1 MIKINSIFRSASMN
15 KPFFCI
21 FILCMYIST
30 SFAQKNTSSKNDY
43 ILIINSYTETTP
55 WSSSIID
62 PIIQMASKNQ
72 KLDIYIEHM
81 NMFVVN
87 KQEEL
92 NEFTK
97 LLFSEYS
104 EKRPKLLVVVGN
116 FALLLK
122 DEIRKRWR
130 DLPLIVCAE
139 QDYLGTP
146 DNYLNKTIIKP
157 EDRVSL
163 ASLAGEYNLTL
174 LYSRLYPKENID
186 LMNEMLP
193 DMQKLLI
200 LMDKRYV
207 NQQIQWEISEIL
219 KKHYP
224 RVEYKTIYAEETSIN
239 QLLDTLKLV
248 NKATTGVLF
257 SSWFHAQQFNRRTLL
272 MINSFQI
279 ISNSSVPI
287 FTLRNAFMKHGGM
300 IGGYMYDDTDF
311 ENKLI
316 KTISEVLTGKQPRN
330 IPFYY
335 PVKAAPTFNYNT
347 LLLKGV
353 SPKSCPPDSMFY
365 NKPVT
370 FWEQNKYLLI
380 GIIAFLV
387 IALLFLIQQ
396 GRIIVLNRLKEM
408 QRKEI
413 EYASDY
419 LHLFN
424 NMPILYMK
432 ERIILDEEGNPVD
445 SIFDE
450 VNKFFEKNFGD
461 KKNIIGKKASEL
473 FPESLTTF
481 MPVFKIAMTE
491 KRTITFPYYFE
502 SINTF
507 YDVVINYSN
516 KPNTMDI
523 FCLDSTELHQAQE
536 KLRSTNHKLAMA
548 LEVANIVPWRWDL
561 RKKTILC
568 DVNRPI
574 ELSNI
579 EQDINE
585 DHLSVPD
592 SQYFSKIIKE
602 DREKIKKAYQNLIEG
617 KIAKIKEEYRVV
629 TSDHNGHR
637 IDWVEAQATVDS
649 RDEKGNPLTL
659 VGSSLVIT
667 ERKKME
673 QELISAKDRAEES
686 NRLKSAFLANMSHE
700 IRTPLNAIVGFSGIL
715 ATLEEEKEKQEY
727 VNIIE
732 NNNELLLQLIS
743 DILDLSKIEAG
754 TLEFTYS
761 DIELNALM
769 NTLEQTLFPKI
780 NPEIVKLQFEPTLP
794 ICEINTDK
802 NRLTQVLTNLLTNA
816 IKFTIAGS
824 IRFGYEIQGKFLY
837 FYVSDTGCGIAN
849 DQKEKIFDR
858 FVKLNTFAQ
867 GTGLGL
873 SICQIIVQHMGG
885 CIGVESEE
893 GKGSKFW
900 FTIPYHPVTI
910 NKKQEQIVE
919 PVKIEKNKLIIMVAE
934 DDPSNYKLY
943 ESILR
948 HEYHIIHAWNGK
960 EAVELFKK
968 YHPNIILMDI
978 NMPEMNGYD
987 ATCEIRKLSTQ
998 VPIIAVTA
1006 FAYASDE
1013 QKIMSNGFDG
1023 YMAKPINAKQLKSQL
1038 TRILQER
1045 IIFL

>member
-1 MIKINSIFRSASMN
+1 MIKINSIFRSVFMN

-21 FILCMYIST
+21 FILCMYTST
-30 SFAQKNTSSKNDY
+30 SFAQKNTPSQNDY

-62 PIIQMASKNQ
+62 PIIRMASKNQ

-92 NEFTK
+92 NEFTE

-122 DEIRKRWR
+122 DEIRNKWR
-130 DLPLIVCAE
+130 DIPLIVCAE

-146 DNYLNKTIIKP
+146 ENYLNKTIIKP

-248 NKATTGVLF
+248 DKATTGVLF

-316 KTISEVLTGKQPRN
+316 KTISEVLTGTQPKD

-347 LLLKGV
+347 LLLKGI
-353 SPKSCPPDSMFY
+353 SPDICPPDSVFY

-370 FWEQNKYLLI
+370 FWEQYKYLLI
-380 GIIAFLV
+380 GIIVFLV
-387 IALLFLIQQ
+387 IILLFLIQQ

-408 QRKEI
+408 QQKEI

-419 LHLFN
+419 LNLFN

-432 ERIILDEEGNPVD
+432 EKIILDEENNPVD
-445 SIFDE
+445 SVFVE
-450 VNKFFEKNFGD
+450 VNRFFEKSFGD
-461 KKNIIGKKASEL
+461 KKSIIGKKVSEL
-473 FPESLTTF
+473 FPESLATF
-481 MPVFKIAMTE
+481 IPFFKIAITE
-491 KRTITFPYYFE
+491 RRTITFPYYFE
-502 SINTF
+502 RIGIF
-507 YDVVINYSN
+507 YDVVISYSN
-516 KPNTMDI
+516 KPDTIDI

-536 KLRSTNHKLAMA
+536 KIRSTNHKLAMA
-548 LEVANIVPWRWDL
+548 LEVANIVPWKWNL

-574 ELSNI
+574 ELSNVKHN
-579 EQDINE
+579 INE

-602 DREKIKKAYQNLIEG
+602 DRERVKKTYQSLIEG
-617 KIAKIKEEYRVV
+617 KIDKIKEEYRVV

-649 RDEKGNPLTL
+649 RDEKGAPLTL

-754 TLEFTYS
+754 TLDFIYS
-761 DIELNALM
+761 DIELNKLM
-769 NTLEQTLFPKI
+769 GTLEQTQFSKI
-780 NPEIVKLQFEPTLP
+780 NPEAVKLQFEPGLP
-794 ICEINTDK
+794 ACEINTEK
-802 NRLTQVLTNLLTNA
+802 NRLTQVLTNLLANA
-816 IKFTIAGS
+816 IKFTTAGS
-824 IRFGYEIQGKFLY
+824 IRFGYEIQDKFLY
-837 FYVSDTGCGIAN
+837 FYVSDTGCGIAKE
-849 DQKEKIFDR
+849 QKEKIFDR

-873 SICQIIVQHMGG
+873 SICQVIVQHMGG
-885 CIGVESEE
+885 TIGVESEE

-900 FTIPYHPVTI
+900 FTVPYHPVTI
-910 NKKQEQIVE
+910 NKKQEQTVE
-919 PVKIEKNKLIIMVAE
+919 PVKIEKSKLTIMVAE
-934 DDPSNYKLY
+934 DDPSNYKLF

-948 HEYHIIHAWNGK
+948 SEYHIVHAWNGK

-968 YHPNIILMDI
+968 HHPNIILMDI

-987 ATCEIRKLSTQ
+987 ATREIRKLSTQ

-1038 TRILQER
+1038 TSILQER